1 MCLLVARRQV
11 IDDDLVPDRNQQGG
25 TMDLTGRT
33 VLAFGTAGAQSAAL
47 PPSLRGAGALPRR
60 ATTDPGR
67 AAGWTAAGEDAVVAD
82 LTDPASVLAAAE
94 GAAAVAAHLPLRVG
108 PGMPAAAASLAA
120 VRRTGVPVVVNT
132 GTPVPPPGAPDPF
145 GSRPVAE
152 SLLDAGVTLLTPTAY
167 LENHA
172 APWALESLRG
182 GRLVYPR
189 PAGDPLA
196 WIAARDVAAALVA
209 ALVRDVDGELL
220 TLAGPHVLTFD
231 QLAAEIGRGL
241 GRDVVFTRID
251 PGGYGELVRPVLGDE
266 AAAGVAGAYAGMPEG
281 PNPAMAPDAGP
292 TWDRLG
298 LSPTPAS
305 VWAREVLA
313 PLL

>member
-1 MCLLVARRQV
+1 
-11 IDDDLVPDRNQQGG
+11 
-25 TMDLTGRT
+25 MDLTGRT

-152 SLLDAGVTLLTPTAY
+152 SLLDAGVTLLTPTAD
-167 LENHA
+167 LETHA